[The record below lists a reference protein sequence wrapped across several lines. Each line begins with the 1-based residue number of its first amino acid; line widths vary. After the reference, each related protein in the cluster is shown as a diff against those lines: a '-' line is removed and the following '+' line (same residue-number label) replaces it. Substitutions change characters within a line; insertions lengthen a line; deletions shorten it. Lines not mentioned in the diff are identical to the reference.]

1 MDHPKDQKPNTNK
14 QMSYNEKIQL
24 IQEIND
30 WLDMIN
36 DHTIYSLLL
45 DEITD

>member
-1 MDHPKDQKPNTNK
+1 
-14 QMSYNEKIQL
+14 MSYNEKIQL
-24 IQEIND
+24 IQEINE

>member
-1 MDHPKDQKPNTNK
+1 
-14 QMSYNEKIQL
+14 MSYSEQIKL
-24 IQEIND
+24 IQEINE

-45 DEITD
+45 YEITD